1 MPSGPLVALA
11 DVKTFLNIRGTA
23 DDAELQGMLDDA
35 VAVIEDVIGPVTP
48 VQYVDV
54 YDMHGIR
61 IVLDRT
67 PVLSVQSVSIQP
79 WLGAAPIDD
88 TSSWLV
94 NPQSGV
100 LRRILVG
107 GSLPFIGPG
116 SVFTI
121 TYTVGRTVSTTQ
133 GGATYPAGTV
143 MPEAGIPAPI
153 NRAVLMQV
161 REMWRTQR
169 GAMPLPAGGDMPPP
183 AYAGDVGFLH
193 PDVLELLVPYLP
205 APGIA

>member
-1 MPSGPLVALA
+1 
-11 DVKTFLNIRGTA
+11 
-23 DDAELQGMLDDA
+23 MLDDA

-54 YDMHGIR
+54 YDNHGYK

-79 WLGAAPIDD
+79 WLGATPIDD
-88 TSSWLV
+88 TVAWLV
-94 NPQSGV
+94 NPLSGV
-100 LRRILVG
+100 LRRVLTG
-107 GSLPFIGPG
+107 GSMPFTGPG

-121 TYTVGRTVSTTQ
+121 SYTVGRTVSATQ
-133 GGATYPAGTV
+133 GGATFPAGTV

-169 GAMPLPAGGDMPPP
+169 GAMPLPAGGDTVPP

-193 PDVLELLVPYLP
+193 PAVLEVLVPYLP
-205 APGIA
+205 APGVA